1 MTRKRGKG
9 ELATP
14 QILVPAIQFLTYKFD
29 DADRCYGQLSS
40 FVCRGELHRIPI
52 DANSLQIFQDLKQSM
67 SVEASHVLSER
78 IAQKTASAIIQ
89 GYLGFYISCATS
101 HACDWYKECA
111 EVARANCRHLSRTPE
126 EWALLKAQNMIRGCR
141 HYVQSWLQSV
151 CDNRSYRPAKAN
163 NQVLLD
169 PSWRPPL
176 LLLMAPFTSLPS
188 GEKQGWNRGDE
199 RMGEVVQSWVADK
212 YEHAI
217 LHQVEHLARAEQF
230 NALRI
235 ADANTTE
242 LASDSTSNRP
252 PLSPSA
258 NVLPGRE
265 LRRKKTQEKYRVWQT
280 EFRKLKKAF
289 PGHSDVWYSKKIAM
303 RQPEK
308 KPSSETV
315 RKHMKKAGRR

>member
-1 MTRKRGKG
+1 M
-9 ELATP
+9 
-14 QILVPAIQFLTYKFD
+14 
-29 DADRCYGQLSS
+29 
-40 FVCRGELHRIPI
+40 
-52 DANSLQIFQDLKQSM
+52 
-67 SVEASHVLSER
+67 
-78 IAQKTASAIIQ
+78 
-89 GYLGFYISCATS
+89 
-101 HACDWYKECA
+101 
-111 EVARANCRHLSRTPE
+111 
-126 EWALLKAQNMIRGCR
+126 
-141 HYVQSWLQSV
+141 
-151 CDNRSYRPAKAN
+151 
-163 NQVLLD
+163 
-169 PSWRPPL
+169 
-176 LLLMAPFTSLPS
+176 LLMAPFTSLPS